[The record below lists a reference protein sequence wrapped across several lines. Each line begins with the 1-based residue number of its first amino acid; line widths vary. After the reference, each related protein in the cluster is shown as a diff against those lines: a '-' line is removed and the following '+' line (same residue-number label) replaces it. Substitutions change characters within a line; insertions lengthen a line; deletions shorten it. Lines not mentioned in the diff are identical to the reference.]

1 MSLAARPLGCHIVE
15 LLAANGIDTV
25 FGIPGVHNLAL
36 YRGLDR
42 RRDVRHVLTR
52 HEQGAAF
59 AADGY
64 ARITGRPAA
73 AFVISGPGVT
83 NALTAVA

>member
-1 MSLAARPLGCHIVE
+1 MSLAARPLGCHIVD
-15 LLAANGIDTV
+15 LLAANGVDTV

-59 AADGY
+59 AA
-64 ARITGRPAA
+64 
-73 AFVISGPGVT
+73 
-83 NALTAVA
+83 